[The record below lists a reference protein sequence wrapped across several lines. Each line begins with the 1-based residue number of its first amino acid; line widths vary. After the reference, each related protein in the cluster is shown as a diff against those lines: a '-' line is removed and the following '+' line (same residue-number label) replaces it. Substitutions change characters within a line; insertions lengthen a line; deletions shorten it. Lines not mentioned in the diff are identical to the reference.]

1 MTEEEKA
8 NLIGCLLFVILSPII
23 IGLGLLA
30 LLVIIGIV
38 IAVVYL
44 ACSCV
49 VGIIGIV
56 GSFIWAFFITVF

>member
-8 NLIGCLLFVILSPII
+8 SLIGCLLFVIFSPII

-38 IAVVYL
+38 IALVYL
-44 ACSCV
+44 ICSCV